1 MAIATTAYINLELL
15 LEEVVVLLEAAVLV
29 ACGFLF
35 FDIESARASSAAP
48 RSALDTASSGAPLVV
63 TENCPPL
70 RSLCLRLSEGRQR
83 P

>member
-35 FDIESARASSAAP
+35 FDIESARV
-48 RSALDTASSGAPLVV
+48 SSGASDRRSGHGVV
-63 TENCPPL
+63 WSTFGCYGK
-70 RSLCLRLSEGRQR
+70 LSTTPFTMSETL
-83 P
+83 

>member
-1 MAIATTAYINLELL
+1 MAIATTAYTNLELL
-15 LEEVVVLLEAAVLV
+15 EEAVVLLEAAVLV

-35 FDIESARASSAAP
+35 FDIERVRERRARFDAQ
-48 RSALDTASSGAPLVV
+48 DTASFGAPLVV

-70 RSLCLRLSEGRQR
+70 RSLCLRLSEGRER

>member
-15 LEEVVVLLEAAVLV
+15 VVVVLLLEAAVLV

-35 FDIESARASSAAP
+35 FDISACASKAP
-48 RSALDTASSGAPLVV
+48 RRLDAQDTASFGAPLVL

-70 RSLCLRLSEGRQR
+70 RSLCLRLSEGRER